1 MADNVSIL
9 VLKIESD
16 GSGSRQ
22 HLIVTA
28 RVNAPFLNFEL
39 QIQVDNTSN
48 PQQAL
53 EETRQRLLDLGNG
66 IVKALDRP
74 LVM

>member
-1 MADNVSIL
+1 MEDNVSIL
-9 VLKIESD
+9 ALKIESD
-16 GSGSRQ
+16 GSGSR
-22 HLIVTA
+22 HLIVTT

-39 QIQVDNTSN
+39 QIQVDNTGN

-53 EETRQRLLDLGNG
+53 EEARQRLLDLGNG

>member
-1 MADNVSIL
+1 MADNVNIL

-16 GSGSRQ
+16 GSGSRP

-28 RVNAPFLNFEL
+28 RINAPFLNFEL
-39 QIQVDNTSN
+39 QLQVGNTGN

-53 EETRQRLLDLGNG
+53 AEARQKLLDLGNG
-66 IVKALDRP
+66 IVKALDHP
-74 LVM
+74 LAM